1 MGLGLLIWLGG
12 SHGYLYGQSGAPT
25 AKDRQL
31 ERWAREL
38 VRLRAEVDVLANKVK
53 LERTQSLLSL
63 RSLAL
68 RQQQLELQA
77 DSDALRLRALKDKA
91 GRLQQRSVTQKN
103 RQKALVRLL
112 KSLLSSTQK
121 VIQQTLP
128 FRRKERVQRV
138 ARIQQQLQAGQLDVS
153 QAATRLWRIL
163 SDELRLGT
171 LVERTE
177 VPVQLPNETQ
187 PRLMQAVRLGSY
199 ALFVKHPKGSW
210 GRIVHTGAT
219 WTYEAIVGNEAQH
232 ELEKLYHDLERQKRD
247 GFYKLPLGPQPGAK
261 R

>member
-1 MGLGLLIWLGG
+1 M
-12 SHGYLYGQSGAPT
+12 
-25 AKDRQL
+25 
-31 ERWAREL
+31 

-53 LERTQSLLSL
+53 LEWTQSLLSL

-77 DSDALRLRALKDKA
+77 DSDALRLRALRDKA
-91 GRLQQRSVTQKN
+91 SRLQQRSLGQKS
-103 RQKALVRLL
+103 RQKALVGLL
-112 KSLLSSTQK
+112 RSLLSSTQK
-121 VIQQTLP
+121 VIQRTLP

-138 ARIQQQLQAGQLDVS
+138 ARIHQQLKAGQVDVS

-163 SDELRLGT
+163 SDELRMGT

-177 VPVQLPNETQ
+177 VPVRLPNENQ

-210 GRIVHTGAT
+210 GRIVHTGSK
-219 WTYEAIVGNEAQH
+219 WNYEAIVGNEAQH

-247 GFYKLPLGPQPGAK
+247 GFYMLPLGPQPGATP
-261 R
+261 